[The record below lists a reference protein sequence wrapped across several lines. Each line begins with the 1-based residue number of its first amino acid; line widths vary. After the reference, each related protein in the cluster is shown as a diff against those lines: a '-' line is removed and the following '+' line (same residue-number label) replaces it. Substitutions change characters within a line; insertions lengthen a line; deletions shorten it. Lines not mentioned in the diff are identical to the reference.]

1 MPALENAKHEA
12 ACLAYLAD
20 RERIG
25 WRAYRSVYPN
35 SSQHAAETAFGR
47 LLKKRASWCGSRSCR
62 MRPRTAR

>member
-25 WRAYRSVYPN
+25 WRAYRSARIFR
-35 SSQHAAETAFGR
+35 SSP
-47 LLKKRASWCGSRSCR
+47 RSFR
-62 MRPRTAR
+62 QGAMDVVTFSA